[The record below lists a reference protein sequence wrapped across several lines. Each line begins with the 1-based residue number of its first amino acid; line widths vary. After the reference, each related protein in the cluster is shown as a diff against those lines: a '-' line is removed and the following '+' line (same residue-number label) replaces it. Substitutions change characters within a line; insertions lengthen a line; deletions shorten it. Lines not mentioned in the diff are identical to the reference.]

1 MIVTFIVQENR
12 AGEGLILSWNLGL
25 PSTRMGM
32 YLLFHEIPRGLWD
45 SGPAHS
51 LSGLIYSSLSGY
63 LSMKDF
69 LTHLMKIRV
78 SG

>member
-1 MIVTFIVQENR
+1 MPVLELESGSSFYEDGDV
-12 AGEGLILSWNLGL
+12 
-25 PSTRMGM
+25 ST
-32 YLLFHEIPRGLWD
+32 FHEIPRGLGD

-51 LSGLIYSSLSGY
+51 LSGLIYSLSSGY

-69 LTHLMKIRV
+69 LTHLMKSRV